1 MNKEKPVVHKSDS
14 HLEDTRETH
23 PAYGMIGASRVTGSA
38 SLAGSD
44 FKHQHYV
51 CVEIRH
57 GHISRSLS
65 NDRWHGD
72 KSIVRVAMSEA
83 QWATFV
89 SSMNVGFGVP
99 CTLEWTKEAGRLPAI
114 EHTTDR
120 AGQFKGEV
128 HQTMQDALAKMQEAY
143 DAAPT
148 KKLKDM
154 IGRAMTE
161 IRSNVSFV
169 QDQFAE
175 HMEHTVEKAKI
186 EVNAYVTSAVQ
197 RAGLQAIA
205 GGEIKLLKS
214 TGDRDGQ

>member
-1 MNKEKPVVHKSDS
+1 MNSEKPMVQESDS

-23 PAYGMIGASRVTGSA
+23 PAYAMIGASRVTGSA
-38 SLAGSD
+38 TLAGSD
-44 FKHQHYV
+44 FNHQHYIHI
-51 CVEIRH
+51 EIRH

-72 KSIVRVAMSEA
+72 KSIVRVSLSEA

-99 CTLEWTKEAGRLPAI
+99 CTLEWTQQDGRIPSI
-114 EHTTDR
+114 EKTLDR
-120 AGQFKGEV
+120 AAQFKGEV
-128 HQTMQDALAKMQEAY
+128 SKTMKDALTKMQEAY

-161 IRSNVSFV
+161 IRANVSFV
-169 QDQFAE
+169 EDQFAE

-186 EVNAYVTSAVQ
+186 EVNAYVTNAIQ
-197 RAGLQAIA
+197 RAGLQAMAA
-205 GGEIKLLKS
+205 GDVKLLEIAPTPEK
-214 TGDRDGQ
+214 

>member
-1 MNKEKPVVHKSDS
+1 MNKEKPVVHQSDS
-14 HLEDTRETH
+14 HLEDSRETH
-23 PAYGMIGASRVTGSA
+23 PAYAMIGAGRVTGA
-38 SLAGSD
+38 ATLAGSD

-51 CVEIRH
+51 HIEIRH

-72 KSIVRVAMSEA
+72 KSIVRVSLSEA

-99 CTLEWTKEAGRLPAI
+99 CTLEWTQQDGRIPSI
-114 EHTTDR
+114 ERTPDR
-120 AGQFKGEV
+120 ANQFKGEV
-128 HQTMQDALAKMQEAY
+128 GRTMQDALDKMQKAY
-143 DAAPT
+143 DEAPT
-148 KKLKDM
+148 KKLKAV
-154 IGRAMTE
+154 IGSAMTE

-169 QDQFAE
+169 QDQFSE

-186 EVNAYVTSAVQ
+186 EVNAYVTNAVQ

-205 GGEIKLLKS
+205 GGDIKLLES
-214 TGDRDGQ
+214 TKDRDGQ

>member
-1 MNKEKPVVHKSDS
+1 MEKEKPTVEHIGTT
-14 HLEDTRETH
+14 LENSRETH
-23 PAYGMIGASRVTGSA
+23 PAYGMIGASRVTGGA

-65 NDRWHGD
+65 NDHWHGD

-89 SSMNVGFGVP
+89 SSMNVVFGVP
-99 CTLEWTKEAGRLPAI
+99 CTLEWTKEAGRLPGI

-120 AGQFKGEV
+120 ASQFKGEV
-128 HQTMQDALAKMQEAY
+128 HQTMQDALTKMQEAY

-148 KKLKDM
+148 KNLKDM

-169 QDQFAE
+169 EDQFAE

-186 EVNAYVTSAVQ
+186 EVNAYVTNAVQ
-197 RAGLQAIA
+197 RAGLQALN
-205 GGEIKLLKS
+205 GGEIQLLEAKS
-214 TGDRDGQ
+214 TEP